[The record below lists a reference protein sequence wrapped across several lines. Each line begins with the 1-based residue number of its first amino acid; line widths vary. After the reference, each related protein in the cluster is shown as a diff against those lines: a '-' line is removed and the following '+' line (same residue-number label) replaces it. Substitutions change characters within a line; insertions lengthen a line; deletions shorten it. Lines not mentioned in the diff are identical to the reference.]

1 MLLGRRVL
9 GILALAVLL
18 YQQPFMVRRKEKVVP
33 LHLAVSG
40 AVSAA
45 GPSWPSAVEV
55 ASRSLLTPL
64 EYVKAQKATNSSKRS
79 LSAAYERTEGRFSRI
94 VDTNTSAAAK
104 MAAASAYPRSDSL
117 VNYPV
122 VGSYLLTAGTAVAP
136 LVPGA
141 ELLVLL
147 GCACLFFGCEGM
159 SAQPEFLCV
168 LALAALGLYAI
179 RSARAAAE
187 EQPKAPRR
195 RRTAKQRARDRA
207 ERLSDETAGTHAHA
221 D

>member
-1 MLLGRRVL
+1 MLV
-9 GILALAVLL
+9 LAVLL
-18 YQQPFMVRRKEKVVP
+18 YQQPFLVKRKEKIVP

-40 AVSAA
+40 AVSA
-45 GPSWPSAVEV
+45 GSSWPGAVEA

-64 EYVKAQKATNSSKRS
+64 EYIKAQKATSSSQRS
-79 LSAAYERTEGRFSRI
+79 LSAAYEKTERRLSRI
-94 VDTNTSAAAK
+94 VDTNTSIAAQIAAA
-104 MAAASAYPRSDSL
+104 ATYPRSTSSI
-117 VNYPV
+117 NYPV
-122 VGSYLLTAGTAVAP
+122 VGSYLLTLGSTVAP

-147 GCACLFFGCEGM
+147 GGGALFYGCEGM

-195 RRTAKQRARDRA
+195 RRTAKQRARDT
-207 ERLSDETAGTHAHA
+207 LTHEHEH
-221 D
+221 DD